1 MGLLQFNYRSNVLGY
16 YVNITVAY
24 PTDDIVAAS
33 SQDSNFAF
41 RRQVDVMQPGMKFQ
55 TVYLI
60 HGGGDEDT
68 LTYRYTNAERYAQ
81 KNRVMLV
88 TPGIPN
94 SFGADSGYGVSYMRF
109 LTEELPQVIQSY
121 FASSPKREDNFV
133 MGYAMGGNVA
143 LAMAMMHPELY
154 AACVDMSGGIGYTL
168 STENMVRELEGD
180 HFRNHFYR
188 FNATFGEPEDF
199 PGSRHDLYPIVKKHI
214 EEGRELT
221 DLTIVCGDKEFIRT
235 RVEEDV
241 RILKELNYPVKYVLA
256 EGYDHDFDCW
266 DHFIR
271 VSLDEW
277 LPLKRKILFPAAK
290 DGCGREG

>member
-1 MGLLQFNYRSNVLGY
+1 MGLLQFNYRSNILGY

-24 PTDDIVAAS
+24 PTDDIVAES
-33 SQDSNFAF
+33 SRDSNFAF
-41 RRQVDVMQPGMKFQ
+41 PRQVDIMKPGMKFP

-94 SFGADSGYGVSYMRF
+94 SFGADSGYGVRYMSF

-154 AACVDMSGGIGYTL
+154 KACVDMSGGIGFTL
-168 STENMVRELEGD
+168 STETMVQELEGP

-188 FNATFGEPEDF
+188 FNATFGEGADF
-199 PGSRHDLYPIVKKHI
+199 PGSKNDLYPIVKKHI
-214 EEGRELT
+214 EENRELT
-221 DLTIVCGDKEFIRT
+221 DLTILCGDKEFIRG
-235 RVEEDV
+235 RVEDDV

-256 EGYDHDFDCW
+256 KGYDHDFDTW

-271 VSLDEW
+271 IALDEW
-277 LPLKRKILFPAAK
+277 LPLKRQILYPETERTTGK
-290 DGCGREG
+290 DQ